1 MNMVKMNIKPSRN
14 GFDLSFKNN
23 FTSKAGEIRPV
34 MCKPVLPGDVWQAE
48 LKSFTRLQPVNT
60 AAYARMREY
69 YDFYFVPMELLWN
82 KFDTVAT
89 QMKNNLQHAS
99 GPILSDNIA
108 PSGGLPYITSQQI
121 VGYLKAVK
129 SKTNMFGF
137 SRANMTCILLEYL
150 GYGRFYDYL
159 QDDVTWATSP
169 TCENL
174 KYSIMPLLAYQHVY
188 ADYCRYTQWE
198 RTNPSTFNVDYIK
211 GTDDL
216 NVDITNTDFVKDY
229 NFMDLRYCNYDKDLF
244 FGVLPN
250 AQYGDEAGVD
260 MDITSSDSLFF
271 KTSDGSPATGNDAY
285 FTLGKLISKAAS
297 GNTSIVSRINGL
309 KANFSII
316 QLRMAEALQRWKEVA
331 QSVDE
336 DYKAQIESQW
346 GVKCSQYLSHQS
358 IYLGGISSSLDINP
372 VVNSNLTGDNV
383 ADIQGVGTIYNNGKI
398 HFEAG
403 AQYGYIICLYHCVPI
418 FDYQC
423 DGVDAMTT
431 DTDITDFPLPVFDR
445 IGMQQLPSYLLSN
458 PRKSSDSSSADYFI
472 SEFLQ
477 QNSYLGYVPRYAP
490 WKTSIDVSRG
500 AFVSSLRNWVI
511 PFDKSLFVQTITN
524 VINNHVQNE
533 GSNNSNVNTASFVTW
548 SFFKCNPAVLDT
560 LFAVNADATVDTDQ
574 FLISCFLDLKVVRN
588 LDVNGLPY

>member
-1 MNMVKMNIKPSRN
+1 MNMVKMSIKPSRN

-34 MCKPVLPGDVWQAE
+34 MCKPVLPGDVWQCD
-48 LKSFTRLQPVNT
+48 LKSFTRLQPVNS

-99 GPILSDNIA
+99 GPVLADNVA
-108 PSGGLPYITSQQI
+108 PSGGIPYITSQQI
-121 VGYLKAVK
+121 VGYIKAVK
-129 SKTNMFGF
+129 SKTNMFGY

-159 QDDVTWATSP
+159 EDDITWSTSP
-169 TCENL
+169 TCVNL

-211 GTDDL
+211 GIDDL
-216 NVDITNTDFVKDY
+216 NVDIEDTDFVKDY

-250 AQYGDEAGVD
+250 AQYGDESTID
-260 MDITSSDSLFF
+260 MDVYSSGSLIF
-271 KTSDGSPATGNDAY
+271 KDKNNTLLTGSSPLFLLGSIASSPSGSAATQ
-285 FTLGKLISKAAS
+285 LQ
-297 GNTSIVSRINGL
+297 GL

-346 GVKCSQYLSHQS
+346 GVNCSQFLSHQS
-358 IYLGGISSSLDINP
+358 TYLGGISSSLDINP

-398 HFEAG
+398 RFESG
-403 AQYGYIICLYHCVPI
+403 AQYGYIICLYHAVPLTDYDI
-418 FDYQC
+418 DGIDLQLLKTDASDYAIPEFDH
-423 DGVDAMTT
+423 
-431 DTDITDFPLPVFDR
+431 
-445 IGMQQLPSYLLSN
+445 IGMETLPSIALSMS
-458 PRKSSDSSSADYFI
+458 RFADVNDI
-472 SEFLQ
+472 RS
-477 QNSYLGYVPRYAP
+477 LGYVPRYIDY
-490 WKTSIDVSRG
+490 KTSVDIVLG
-500 AFVSSLRNWVI
+500 AFKSTLKNWVAPI
-511 PFDKSLFVQTITN
+511 SNDYFEGFFPKGTS
-524 VINNHVQNE
+524 INKNFFKINPHILDPIFGVEVNE
-533 GSNNSNVNTASFVTW
+533 YSDTDTFLVNTIF
-548 SFFKCNPAVLDT
+548 DI
-560 LFAVNADATVDTDQ
+560 NA
-574 FLISCFLDLKVVRN
+574 VRN
-588 LDVNGLPY
+588 LDTEFQFHLVRLKVSRTRPAS

>member
-1 MNMVKMNIKPSRN
+1 MNMVKMSIKPSRN

-23 FTSKAGEIRPV
+23 FTAKAGEIRPV
-34 MCKPVLPGDVWQAE
+34 MCKPVIPGDVWQCD
-48 LKSFTRLQPVNT
+48 LKSFTRLQPVNS

-82 KFDTVAT
+82 KWDTVAT
-89 QMKNNLQHAS
+89 QMKDNLQHAT
-99 GPILSDNIA
+99 GPLIADNVA
-108 PSGGLPYITSQQI
+108 PSGGIPYITSQQI

-129 SKTNMFGF
+129 AKTNMFGY

-159 QDDVTWATSP
+159 SDDVTWETSP
-169 TCENL
+169 TCQNL
-174 KYSIMPLLAYQHVY
+174 KYSVMPLLAYQHIY

-211 GTDDL
+211 GVDDL
-216 NVDITNTDFVKDY
+216 NVDIEDSGFFKDY

-244 FGVLPN
+244 FGILPN

-260 MDITSSDSLFF
+260 MDVFSSGAISFMDKDGLFVN
-271 KTSDGSPATGNDAY
+271 GSP
-285 FTLGKLISKAAS
+285 TLMLGQITAS
-297 GNTSIVSRINGL
+297 GKPATQLKGL

-331 QSVDE
+331 QSVSE

-346 GVKCSQYLSHQS
+346 GVKCSQFLSHQS
-358 IYLGGISSSLDINP
+358 VYLGGISSSLDINP

-398 HFEAG
+398 RFESG
-403 AQYGYIICLYHCVPI
+403 AQYGYIICLYHAVPV

-431 DTDITDFPLPVFDR
+431 DTDISDFPLPVFDR

-458 PRKSSDSSSADYFI
+458 PRKSSDSGSDDYFI
-472 SEFLQ
+472 SEFLK
-477 QNSYLGYVPRYAP
+477 QNPYLGYVPRYAP

-500 AFVSSLRNWVI
+500 AFVSTLRNWVI

-524 VINNHVQNE
+524 VINNHVENA

-560 LFAVNADATVDTDQ
+560 LFAVNADDTVDTDQ
-574 FLISCFLDLKVVRN
+574 FLISCFIDIKVVRN
-588 LDVNGLPY
+588 LDVNGLPW

>member
-1 MNMVKMNIKPSRN
+1 MGNLMNMVKMSIKPSRN

-23 FTSKAGEIRPV
+23 FTAKAGEIRPV
-34 MCKPVLPGDVWQAE
+34 MCKPVIPGDVWQCD
-48 LKSFTRLQPVNT
+48 LKSFTRLQPVNS

-82 KFDTVAT
+82 KWDTVAT
-89 QMKNNLQHAS
+89 QMKDNLQHAT
-99 GPILSDNIA
+99 GPLIADNVA
-108 PSGGLPYITSQQI
+108 PSGGIPYITSQQI
-121 VGYLKAVK
+121 VGYLKVVK
-129 SKTNMFGF
+129 AKTNMFGY

-159 QDDVTWATSP
+159 SDDVTWETSP
-169 TCENL
+169 TCQNL
-174 KYSIMPLLAYQHVY
+174 KYSVMPLLAYQHIY

-211 GTDDL
+211 GVDDL
-216 NVDITNTDFVKDY
+216 NVDIEDSDFVKDY

-260 MDITSSDSLFF
+260 MDVFSSGSLVF
-271 KTSDGSPATGNDAY
+271 KGKDGSLVNGAPTY
-285 FTLGKLISKAAS
+285 ILGQVTAGGQAVTQLQ
-297 GNTSIVSRINGL
+297 GL

-331 QSVDE
+331 QSVSE

-346 GVKCSQYLSHQS
+346 GVKCSQFLSHQS
-358 IYLGGISSSLDINP
+358 VYLGGISSSLDINP

-398 HFEAG
+398 RFESG
-403 AQYGYIICLYHCVPI
+403 AQYGYIICLYHAVPV

-431 DTDITDFPLPVFDR
+431 DTDISDFPLPVFDR

-458 PRKSSDSSSADYFI
+458 PRKSSDSGSDDYFI
-472 SEFLQ
+472 SEFLK
-477 QNSYLGYVPRYAP
+477 QNPYLGYVPRYAP

-500 AFVSSLRNWVI
+500 AFVSTLRNWVI

-524 VINNHVQNE
+524 VINNHVENA

-560 LFAVNADATVDTDQ
+560 LFAVNADDTVDTDQ
-574 FLISCFLDLKVVRN
+574 FLISCFIDIKVVRN
-588 LDVNGLPY
+588 LDVNGLPW